1 MDQGEIRTEGLDQG
15 EIWTEGLDQGEMR
28 MEGMDQ
34 GEMRREGLDQAEI
47 RTEMLDQGEIW
58 TGGLDEGE
66 IITDQGWIRKRWE
79 QIRVRK
85 GLKVDQDDEY
95 ITSENWQ
102 PALQVKHSAELLPFF
117 ELQPP
122 VELFSSLSRGCLYRC
137 WLWEAGKEGSDP
149 RK

>member
-58 TGGLDEGE
+58 TGGLDKDE

-85 GLKVDQDDEY
+85 GLKGGIRMMNILPLKTDSLHCRLN
-95 ITSENWQ
+95 T
-102 PALQVKHSAELLPFF
+102 LLNCSR
-117 ELQPP
+117 
-122 VELFSSLSRGCLYRC
+122 SSNSNLL
-137 WLWEAGKEGSDP
+137 
-149 RK
+149 